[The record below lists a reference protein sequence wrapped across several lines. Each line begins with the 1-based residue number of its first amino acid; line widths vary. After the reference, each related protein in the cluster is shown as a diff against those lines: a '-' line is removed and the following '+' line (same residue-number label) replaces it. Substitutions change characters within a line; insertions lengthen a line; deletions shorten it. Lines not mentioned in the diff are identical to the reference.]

1 MHPAARHIAY
11 RQGGQRAGGMNEMVQ
26 LSAPTLERA
35 ARAQHHLGDWPLSC
49 GHTLPAA
56 QLTYVQIGA
65 LNAERSNL
73 ILVPTSYGAR
83 PEDLAWLAGPVLDP
97 ERWCIVIA
105 GMFGNGA
112 SSSPSH
118 GGMGLA
124 EQGWVVRHRDNVAA
138 QRLLLR
144 EVYDVER
151 IPLIYGWS
159 MGAQQAYQ
167 WAVDH
172 PKAVERICCVGG
184 TARTSPHNRLF
195 CLSLRQALT
204 ADRHWNGSGFN
215 KPPEQG
221 LRTYALIYASWA
233 ASQPFFRTIDEPVEE
248 HVERQWLPHYQRHDP
263 RDLIAMLDTW
273 LAHDVASGGDLTA
286 TLGRIQAQVAVVGG
300 SHDLY
305 FPPADLA
312 AEAAAIPGARFH
324 LIPSKLGHRAG
335 NPHSS
340 PPEQQ
345 QLRAVVEALLAQPS
359 PL

>member
-1 MHPAARHIAY
+1 MSATPA
-11 RQGGQRAGGMNEMVQ
+11 
-26 LSAPTLERA
+26 SAPPRQQRIEH
-35 ARAQHHLGDWPLSC
+35 QLGPWPLAC
-49 GHTLPAA
+49 GHTIAAA
-56 QLTYVQIGA
+56 QVTVLQIGE

-97 ERWCIVIA
+97 QRWCIVIA
-105 GMFGNGA
+105 GQFGNGA
-112 SSSPSH
+112 SSSPSNSA
-118 GGMGLA
+118 MGLA

-138 QRLLLR
+138 QRQLLAEL
-144 EVYDVER
+144 YGVER

-159 MGAQQAYQ
+159 MGAQQAYR

-172 PKAVERICCVGG
+172 PELVERICCVCGS
-184 TARTSPHNRLF
+184 TRTSPHNRLF

-204 ADRHWNGSGFN
+204 ADRHWTGSGFSA
-215 KPPEQG
+215 PPQQG
-221 LRTYALIYASWA
+221 LLTYALIYASWA
-233 ASQPFFRTIDEPVEE
+233 ASQPFFRTVDEPVEE

-273 LAHDVASGGDLTA
+273 LAHDVADGGELA
-286 TLGRIQAQVAVVGG
+286 AALGSIRARTAVVAG

-305 FPPADLA
+305 FTPADLA
-312 AEAAAIPGARFH
+312 SEAAAIPGASFH
-324 LIPSKLGHRAG
+324 VIESELGHRAG

-340 PPEQQ
+340 AAEQE
-345 QLRAVVEALLAQPS
+345 QLRALVAALLAQDS

>member
-1 MHPAARHIAY
+1 M
-11 RQGGQRAGGMNEMVQ
+11 
-26 LSAPTLERA
+26 SATA
-35 ARAQHHLGDWPLSC
+35 VAHRAQHALGDLPLAC
-49 GHTLPAA
+49 GRTLPGA
-56 QLTYVQIGA
+56 QLTYLQIGA
-65 LNAERSNL
+65 LNADRSNL

-118 GGMGLA
+118 GVMGLA
-124 EQGWVVRHRDNVAA
+124 EQGWVVSHRDNVAA
-138 QRLLLR
+138 QRRLLA
-144 EVYDVER
+144 EVFGVER
-151 IPLIYGWS
+151 LPLIYGWS

-172 PKAVERICCVGG
+172 PEAVERICCVCG

-204 ADRHWNGSGFN
+204 ADRHWNGWGFN
-215 KPPEQG
+215 APPYQG

-233 ASQPFFRTIDEPVEE
+233 ASQPFFRTIPEPVEE

-273 LAHDVASGGDLTA
+273 LAHDVAAGGDLAASLGSITA
-286 TLGRIQAQVAVVGG
+286 RTAVVAG

-305 FPPADLA
+305 FPLDDLA
-312 AEAAAIPGARFH
+312 ADADAIPGAALH
-324 LIPSKLGHRAG
+324 VLPSQLGHRAG

-340 PPEQQ
+340 PAEQR
-345 QLRAVVEALLAQPS
+345 QLSRIVDTLLQQPS
-359 PL
+359 HV

>member
-1 MHPAARHIAY
+1 MSATAVAR
-11 RQGGQRAGGMNEMVQ
+11 
-26 LSAPTLERA
+26 
-35 ARAQHHLGDWPLSC
+35 RAQHTLSDLPLAC
-49 GHTLPAA
+49 GRTLPGA
-56 QLTYVQIGA
+56 QLTYLQIGD
-65 LNAERSNL
+65 LNADRSNL

-97 ERWCIVIA
+97 KRWCIVIA

-118 GGMGLA
+118 GAMGLA
-124 EQGWVVRHRDNVAA
+124 EQGWVVSHRDNVAA
-138 QRLLLR
+138 QRRLLA
-144 EVYDVER
+144 EVFGVER
-151 IPLIYGWS
+151 LPLIYGWS

-172 PKAVERICCVGG
+172 PEAVDRICCVCG

-204 ADRHWNGSGFN
+204 ADRHWNGGDFN
-215 KPPEQG
+215 APPEQG

-233 ASQPFFRTIDEPVEE
+233 ASQPFFRSLAEPVED
-248 HVERQWLPHYQRHDP
+248 HVEQQWLPHYQRHDP

-273 LAHDVASGGDLTA
+273 LAHDVASGGDLA
-286 TLGRIQAQVAVVGG
+286 ASLGRIQARTAVVAG

-305 FPPADLA
+305 FPVDDLA
-312 AEAAAIPGARFH
+312 ADSAAIPGAELHVLR
-324 LIPSKLGHRAG
+324 SELGHRAG

-340 PPEQQ
+340 RAEQQ
-345 QLRAVVEALLAQPS
+345 GLRHIVDTLLQQPS
-359 PL
+359 HV